1 MLDFFAAKSSSPVG
15 SGARLDPSAPLDLG
29 ARLKMVREHNG
40 LSQRELAKK
49 SQVTHSSISMIEQG
63 QNSPS
68 ISSLEKILSGIP
80 MTLAQFFM
88 CDPSH
93 LIQTVYRADELIS
106 HQQHNGDIVVQHI
119 PHQNTAVPLRF
130 QKIILSAAA
139 TTGDIPLVASHCV
152 SGYVISGKIEF
163 IANVQAFILNM
174 GDAFTLSANQAY
186 SLRNL
191 STVEDSVLVVCEA

>member
-1 MLDFFAAKSSSPVG
+1 MLDFFAEKLVP
-15 SGARLDPSAPLDLG
+15 PLDLG
-29 ARLKMVREHNG
+29 VRLKMVREHNG

-49 SQVTHSSISMIEQG
+49 SHVTHSSISMIEQG

-93 LIQTVYRADELIS
+93 LIQSIYRADELIA
-106 HQQHNGDIVVQHI
+106 QQQQNGDIAVQNI
-119 PHQNTAVPLRF
+119 PHKNTATYLRF
-130 QKIILSAAA
+130 QKIILNSAAN
-139 TTGDIPLVASHCV
+139 TGDTPLISNRCV
-152 SGYVISGKIEF
+152 SGYLISGRIEF
-163 IANVQAFILNM
+163 IVNDRASILNP
-174 GDAFTLSANQAY
+174 GDVFTLSVNQAY

-191 STVEDSVLVVCEA
+191 SAQEDSILVVCEA